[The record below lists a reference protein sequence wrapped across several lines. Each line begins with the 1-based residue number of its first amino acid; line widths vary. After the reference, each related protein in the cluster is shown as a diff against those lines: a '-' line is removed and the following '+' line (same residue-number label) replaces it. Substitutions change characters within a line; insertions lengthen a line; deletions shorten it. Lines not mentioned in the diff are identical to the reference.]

1 MVQTA
6 PYPLVYTAHA
16 AAWCRHH
23 PADRRIGEREGLSA
37 FGRVPMGKFALRGLA
52 QSMAREL
59 APKGIH
65 VAHFVI
71 DGGVRNVARDR
82 IEGANASPDSYLDP
96 DAIAESYMH
105 VVKQPRSAW
114 TWEVELR
121 PWVERF

>member
-1 MVQTA
+1 
-6 PYPLVYTAHA
+6 
-16 AAWCRHH
+16 
-23 PADRRIGEREGLSA
+23 
-37 FGRVPMGKFALRGLA
+37 
-52 QSMAREL
+52 MARKW
-59 APKGIH
+59 APKGIR

-71 DGGVRNVARDR
+71 DGDVRSAARGR
-82 IEGANASPDSYLDP
+82 VEGANASPDSYLDP